1 MRNAVWFL
9 AIVGVLFSVA
19 VHIESYSAERKV
31 SADMMN
37 ITSNVSPSKQS
48 FKSEMTPTFAT
59 NHIYGSDASIST
71 YGLNHRRS
79 TDW

>member
-1 MRNAVWFL
+1 MRNVIWFL

-37 ITSNVSPSKQS
+37 ITSNVR
-48 FKSEMTPTFAT
+48 
-59 NHIYGSDASIST
+59 H
-71 YGLNHRRS
+71 
-79 TDW
+79 